1 MTNENSNTEREE
13 AAYLRGRKAV
23 RREQL
28 GEILRELDGEDLTLE
43 RMIAERTDA
52 IATLRR
58 ICDKFGDNDWSDTLH
73 LSDIIDKHLGDHLYD
88 RRSGKNNG

>member
-1 MTNENSNTEREE
+1 MNEKEE

-28 GEILRELDGEDLTLE
+28 GEILRELHADEDVTRE
-43 RMIAERTDA
+43 RLIAERADA

-58 ICDKFGDNDWSDTLH
+58 VCDTHGDNDWHDTLR
-73 LSDIIDKHLGDHLYD
+73 LSDIIDKHLARYIRD
-88 RRSGKNNG
+88 

>member
-1 MTNENSNTEREE
+1 MNEKEE

-28 GEILRELDGEDLTLE
+28 GEILHELHADEDMTRERL
-43 RMIAERTDA
+43 IAERADA

-58 ICDKFGDNDWSDTLH
+58 ICDEHGDNNWHDTLH
-73 LSDIIDKHLGDHLYD
+73 LSDIIDKHLARYIGE
-88 RRSGKNNG
+88 